1 MEPSTEKRNE
11 MPSWMDN
18 KFIEEAF
25 LKAGNEV
32 DSDTARIE
40 YACKYGGGL
49 MSETFR
55 LRAKLRGQSAGE
67 PSLVVKSALRSEGA
81 MKDLGS
87 SDVFS
92 RERAVYCDVLPALAA
107 EGGSG
112 GGAWAAV
119 APACYGSGAPPGPDY
134 LLLDDLSA
142 AGFWEPQAAPLDR
155 AQCAAA
161 LAAAARLHAGSVP
174 QLPRPPL
181 DGPLFRQSLTF
192 ADENAA
198 AVGGLVQSSLL
209 RMGEVLAEYPWFHPY
224 DQRFQKLAREL
235 YPRAARAVKE
245 CSGGLRVLLH
255 GDLKRN
261 NIMFRT
267 AAGELQVRLYDFQC
281 AHVGCPAEDVVY
293 LLYSSASLEVL
304 QHHVDELVA
313 GYHASL
319 QAALRAL
326 GLHQAADDFP
336 LHQLTS
342 DMERMAPVKL
352 FCTFQSMP
360 LLISQ
365 HCIDFDPNVAL
376 ADNDDGNVK
385 RFIRQCITNP
395 TFLCTVQYLIP
406 VFEERGWI

>member
-1 MEPSTEKRNE
+1 
-11 MPSWMDN
+11 
-18 KFIEEAF
+18 
-25 LKAGNEV
+25 
-32 DSDTARIE
+32 
-40 YACKYGGGL
+40 
-49 MSETFR
+49 
-55 LRAKLRGQSAGE
+55 
-67 PSLVVKSALRSEGA
+67 
-81 MKDLGS
+81 
-87 SDVFS
+87 
-92 RERAVYCDVLPALAA
+92 
-107 EGGSG
+107 
-112 GGAWAAV
+112 
-119 APACYGSGAPPGPDY
+119 
-134 LLLDDLSA
+134 
-142 AGFWEPQAAPLDR
+142 
-155 AQCAAA
+155 
-161 LAAAARLHAGSVP
+161 
-174 QLPRPPL
+174 
-181 DGPLFRQSLTF
+181 
-192 ADENAA
+192 
-198 AVGGLVQSSLL
+198 
-209 RMGEVLAEYPWFHPY
+209 MGEVLAEYPWFHPY
-224 DQRFQKLAREL
+224 HQRFQKLAREL